1 MFEEGEDEQQD
12 IDEMNEN
19 NDNNEYMEND
29 EGNEEININLQN
41 EDGES

>member
-1 MFEEGEDEQQD
+1 
-12 IDEMNEN
+12 MNEN
-19 NDNNEYMEND
+19 NDNEYMEND

>member
-1 MFEEGEDEQQD
+1 
-12 IDEMNEN
+12 MNEN